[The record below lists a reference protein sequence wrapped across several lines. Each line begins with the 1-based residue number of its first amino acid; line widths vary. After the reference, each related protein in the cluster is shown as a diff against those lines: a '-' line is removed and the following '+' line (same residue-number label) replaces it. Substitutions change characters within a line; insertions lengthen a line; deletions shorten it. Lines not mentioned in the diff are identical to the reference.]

1 VESALAERVVNG
13 LEIEYADAGGF
24 LTGWEDESSPRCR
37 NTARNRLIVKA
48 IVTLGL
54 RWPFAN
60 MAEGEL
66 RCESGG
72 AVVVRI
78 AGKDYA
84 VNGMASARYP
94 PTQSIGTTIIIPAPT
109 SIA

>member
-1 VESALAERVVNG
+1 MRVLLDAVTLLAIG
-13 LEIEYADAGGF
+13 LLLA
-24 LTGWEDESSPRCR
+24 
-37 NTARNRLIVKA
+37 A

-84 VNGMASARYP
+84 VNGMASERYP
-94 PTQSIGTTIIIPAPT
+94 PIQSIWNNDNYPGTNIATPAIKSASIPT
-109 SIA
+109 FG

>member
-1 VESALAERVVNG
+1 MRVLLDAVTLLAIG
-13 LEIEYADAGGF
+13 LLLA
-24 LTGWEDESSPRCR
+24 
-37 NTARNRLIVKA
+37 A

-84 VNGMASARYP
+84 VNGMASERYP
-94 PTQSIGTTIIIPAPT
+94 PIQSIWNNDNYPGTNIDRIVVRGLTLCDWELAT
-109 SIA
+109 GK

>member
-1 VESALAERVVNG
+1 MRVLLDAVTLLAIG
-13 LEIEYADAGGF
+13 LLLA
-24 LTGWEDESSPRCR
+24 
-37 NTARNRLIVKA
+37 A

-94 PTQSIGTTIIIPAPT
+94 PIQSIWNNDNYPGTNIDRIVVRGLTLCDWELAT
-109 SIA
+109 GK

>member
-1 VESALAERVVNG
+1 MKILLDAVALLAIG
-13 LEIEYADAGGF
+13 LLLATIA
-24 LTGWEDESSPRCR
+24 T
-37 NTARNRLIVKA
+37 V
-48 IVTLGL
+48 GL

-66 RCESGG
+66 RCEGGG

-84 VNGMASARYP
+84 VNGMASMRYP
-94 PTQSIGTTIIIPAPT
+94 PIQSVWNQDNFPSTNIDRIIARGLLLCDW
-109 SIA
+109 